1 MSVREFF
8 IRLPYFCGSD
18 DPEYYS
24 EPNEVWFD
32 HEKRV
37 HGSSMRMQK
46 KYYNDPFKRVRL
58 AFVFTQGKHNVEVT
72 DYCKK
77 LATLCVMAHR
87 QKSHGEIVFDSR
99 IADLVIDL
107 QELEPLYPE
116 VSAVLTVE
124 EASTNSNWI

>member
-1 MSVREFF
+1 MSVKEFF
-8 IRLPYFCGSD
+8 VRLPYLCGSD

-24 EPNEVWFD
+24 EANAAYFD
-32 HEKRV
+32 HEKANPD
-37 HGSSMRMQK
+37 SAFKMREQDYK
-46 KYYNDPFKRVRL
+46 SPYGRIRI
-58 AFVFTQGKHNVEVT
+58 AFAFTQGNHNHEAT

-77 LATLCVMAHR
+77 LGELVFMAHR

-116 VSAVLTVE
+116 VSAVLSVKI
-124 EASTNSNWI
+124 AADDGGW